1 MISSN
6 KIGII
11 GESQDIGASRR
22 GVDMGPSAIRIAGLR
37 KRLTDIGYTVIDYGN
52 IQTSDRDNYEFSN
65 ITENPKLRHIDPI
78 VASCMQLKTV
88 IKKIFTDGCFPLVL
102 GGDHSISIGV
112 LAGLK
117 DIYHGQLGVIWADAN
132 AGFNTPE
139 TTPSGNIH
147 GMPLAVIIGRGDTR
161 LTGIGPSPTVIE
173 ENTVLIGT
181 RDIDPGEA
189 LNLKTSKVSIFTT
202 RDIDE
207 HGMFSVAKEAIAWAS
222 TNINHFHV
230 TFDIGV
236 IDPMEAPGT
245 GTKVDGGLTYREALL
260 LMQLIHES
268 GKMVSLEIVEVNP
281 ALDVENKSSK
291 IAVELIATALGETI
305 L

>member
-11 GESQDIGASRR
+11 GVSQDFGASRR

-37 KRLTDIGYTVIDYGN
+37 KRLIDIGYTVTDYGN
-52 IQTSDRDNYEFSN
+52 IQTLDRDKYEFSSV
-65 ITENPKLRHIDPI
+65 TENPKLRHIDPI
-78 VASCMQLKTV
+78 VETCNQLKII
-88 IKKIFTDGCFPLVL
+88 IKKIFSDGCFPLVL

-117 DIYHGQLGVIWADAN
+117 DIYHGQLGVVWADAN

-147 GMPLAVIIGRGDTR
+147 GMPLAIITGRGDKR
-161 LTGIGPSPTVIE
+161 LLDIGSSPTVIE
-173 ENTVLIGT
+173 ENVALVGT

-189 LNLKTSKVSIFTT
+189 LNLKNSKVSIFTT

-207 HGMFSVAKEAIAWAS
+207 KGMFYIAQEAIARAS
-222 TNINHFHV
+222 KNVNYFHV
-230 TFDIGV
+230 AFDIGA
-236 IDPMEAPGT
+236 IDPIEAPGT

-268 GKMVSLEIVEVNP
+268 GKMVSLELVEVNP
-281 ALDVENKSSK
+281 ALDIENKTSK